1 VFFLDHDSGD
11 VEAAAPWFARWI
23 EGYCGVAPHSG
34 ECLEMG
40 GGGTGQQYIRSTA
53 MSDEP
58 ELYDE
63 PTKVTA
69 KHGEV
74 ILDGP
79 DGVDVKLTP
88 EAARETSN
96 RLWDGAAKAKG
107 QRRPKD
113 KPDAS

>member
-1 VFFLDHDSGD
+1 M
-11 VEAAAPWFARWI
+11 FAI
-23 EGYCGVAPHSG
+23 D
-34 ECLEMG
+34 
-40 GGGTGQQYIRSTA
+40 A
-53 MSDEP
+53 MSSEP

-69 KHGEV
+69 KEGEV

-107 QRRPKD
+107 QAARKRSGKR
-113 KPDAS
+113 

>member
-1 VFFLDHDSGD
+1 MSS
-11 VEAAAPWFARWI
+11 EADI
-23 EGYCGVAPHSG
+23 YN
-34 ECLEMG
+34 
-40 GGGTGQQYIRSTA
+40 
-53 MSDEP
+53 
-58 ELYDE
+58 E

-69 KHGEV
+69 EGGEV

-107 QRRPKD
+107 QAAKKRSSGR
-113 KPDAS
+113 